1 MKSIVSYFTDS
12 SKTSC
17 AASSSQGSMQSGS
30 TQIVMLSSEA
40 EIETAEW
47 TDGSDVTK
55 KRKQDAVAGVHDHQ
69 NGVEAHFVAP
79 ATPAQ
84 LELNSDNQSSEQKDS
99 GTEIAK
105 CLGPCC
111 NEETILYQTREEAL
125 LAQTVIIYGSG
136 RNKRERSFQASWYES
151 YKWLVLCTSRLKAFC
166 FYCRFLTSRGLN
178 TFSSKADGA
187 FSIEGFSNWKKAL
200 EKFADHER
208 CQAHKEACIKFNAIM
223 KQKSVDE
230 QLKLVAQK
238 EQIERRQM
246 FLTLLS
252 SLRYL
257 LRQGLAVRGHG
268 DDSEGNLSQLLKAR
282 AEDSIAL
289 QKWIKTGSY
298 QSPEV
303 LNELTNTIGA
313 EVLREVLNGIKSS
326 RWFSIIGDETRD
338 ISNSEQLSISIRWV
352 DKDYSIHED
361 FIGMFKVPKTD
372 AEMLSLAIEDVLVRC
387 VLPISQ
393 CRGQAYDGASN
404 MAGPKSGVAA
414 RILQRQ
420 PTAIPVH
427 CLCHCINL
435 CLQDV
440 SRKCK
445 CIRDALDL
453 VYELVGLI
461 KYSPKREHL
470 FTQYQLQDSPNIHR
484 LKPLCPTRWTCRT
497 GSINAVIENYAVLQQ
512 TLEEI
517 AETCR
522 DEYGRKAAG
531 FQALMG
537 KFSTFFGLKLAH
549 VVFGASEQLSTTLQS
564 KDTTAQD
571 ARLAVNL
578 CKAFY
583 DRQRD
588 ASAFQIFYQAVLL
601 EANGKTEPP
610 TLPRYSNPPKR
621 INDGDANFRF
631 ATAEHYHRREYFEIM
646 ESLSGELD
654 ARFDQ
659 KGFHL
664 AALVEATILDNC
676 SGKSYP
682 IPKEVQDLYSKDL
695 NIDRLQTQLSMLP
708 DLVKSYV
715 LEGKQITKVTTI
727 RTLCDVLNAFPIVK
741 DMLSEVHSLLILY
754 MTIPVTSSTAERT
767 FSALRRLK
775 SYMRST
781 MTQERL
787 NNVMVAHIYK
797 EITDRISLIN
807 IAQRFCSANDRR
819 KVYFGHFE

>member
-1 MKSIVSYFTDS
+1 
-12 SKTSC
+12 
-17 AASSSQGSMQSGS
+17 
-30 TQIVMLSSEA
+30 MLSSEA

-105 CLGPCC
+105 CWGHAAMKKLSCIKQGKRRYLHKQLSFMEV
-111 NEETILYQTREEAL
+111 EETSERE
-125 LAQTVIIYGSG
+125 VF
-136 RNKRERSFQASWYES
+136 KR
-151 YKWLVLCTSRLKAFC
+151 L
-166 FYCRFLTSRGLN
+166 
-178 TFSSKADGA
+178 
-187 FSIEGFSNWKKAL
+187 
-200 EKFADHER
+200 
-208 CQAHKEACIKFNAIM
+208 
-223 KQKSVDE
+223 
-230 QLKLVAQK
+230 
-238 EQIERRQM
+238 
-246 FLTLLS
+246 
-252 SLRYL
+252 
-257 LRQGLAVRGHG
+257 GLAVRGHG

-372 AEMLSLAIEDVLVRC
+372 AETLSLAIEDVLVRC

-549 VVFGASEQLSTTLQS
+549 VGLWSFRTVVNNTAEQRHNSNRM
-564 KDTTAQD
+564 QD
-571 ARLAVNL
+571 LLLTFAKR
-578 CKAFY
+578 FY

-727 RTLCDVLNAFPIVK
+727 RTLCDVFK
-741 DMLSEVHSLLILY
+741 RFSHSERYAIRSALFINSIY
-754 MTIPVTSSTAERT
+754 DYSSYFINSRKNFFSAAASQVLHEIDHDSRT
-767 FSALRRLK
+767 FEQCDGGA
-775 SYMRST
+775 Y
-781 MTQERL
+781 
-787 NNVMVAHIYK
+787 I
-797 EITDRISLIN
+797 
-807 IAQRFCSANDRR
+807 
-819 KVYFGHFE
+819 

>member
-1 MKSIVSYFTDS
+1 
-12 SKTSC
+12 
-17 AASSSQGSMQSGS
+17 MQSGS

-136 RNKRERSFQASWYES
+136 RNKRERSFQAS
-151 YKWLVLCTSRLKAFC
+151 C
-166 FYCRFLTSRGLN
+166 
-178 TFSSKADGA
+178 SKADGA

-372 AEMLSLAIEDVLVRC
+372 AETLSLAIEDVLVRC

-715 LEGKQITKVTTI
+715 LEGKQITK
-727 RTLCDVLNAFPIVK
+727 
-741 DMLSEVHSLLILY
+741 LLHQQQKELFQRCG
-754 MTIPVTSSTAERT
+754 VSSPT
-767 FSALRRLK
+767 
-775 SYMRST
+775 
-781 MTQERL
+781 
-787 NNVMVAHIYK
+787 
-797 EITDRISLIN
+797 
-807 IAQRFCSANDRR
+807 
-819 KVYFGHFE
+819 

>member
-372 AEMLSLAIEDVLVRC
+372 AETLSLAIEDVLVRC

-682 IPKEVQDLYSKDL
+682 IPKE
-695 NIDRLQTQLSMLP
+695 
-708 DLVKSYV
+708 
-715 LEGKQITKVTTI
+715 
-727 RTLCDVLNAFPIVK
+727 
-741 DMLSEVHSLLILY
+741 
-754 MTIPVTSSTAERT
+754 
-767 FSALRRLK
+767 
-775 SYMRST
+775 
-781 MTQERL
+781 
-787 NNVMVAHIYK
+787 K
-797 EITDRISLIN
+797 EN
-807 IAQRFCSANDRR
+807 
-819 KVYFGHFE
+819 K